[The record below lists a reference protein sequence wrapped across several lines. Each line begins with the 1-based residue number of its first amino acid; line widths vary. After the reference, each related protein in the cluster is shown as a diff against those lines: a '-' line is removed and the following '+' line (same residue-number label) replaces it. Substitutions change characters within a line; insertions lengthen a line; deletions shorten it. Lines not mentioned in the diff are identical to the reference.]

1 MKNRIL
7 YLLVLILSTCCF
19 TQLSAQNTLD
29 NAGLSGSTPVSGA
42 YSFRLLSSAY
52 SGPLARITIGTS
64 YYDVYP
70 DSSSNQSFSLS
81 SPISASYS
89 LYNDTE
95 TGATSNLLSSVVSG
109 STMAYV
115 AIWYDQSGNSKAA
128 EQATTLNQ
136 PRIINLGSIENNN
149 GFPAM
154 TFQNSTQVLEYSGT
168 INVQIINTVR
178 AVADMSYQTLFCLP
192 ANSDFSVRNDQSN
205 SFYQPYPN
213 YNDWAVNT
221 NPHYLYIN
229 KTLTEYNIL
238 NNVHTVF
245 IGAASPQTGT
255 FSISRDDDSDRGMKN
270 GTAVN
275 EILLF
280 SSTITNLERVAIENN
295 QYDAYLID
303 LLTAQTA
310 PTFQSVALAGT
321 PTNLTV
327 SSGIVGATF
336 QWYQNTTE
344 SNSGGTPISGE
355 TNNWY
360 TPDTSSEGT
369 SYYYATISSAGTT
382 VPSKAVSV
390 RVGIEII
397 SQPSSSNQIVV
408 QGEAITP
415 LSVQATGNN
424 LAYQWYSNSN
434 NDNSTGTLINGA
446 TSSSY
451 SPDNANLG
459 TTYYY
464 AIITVGNT
472 ILVSHVSG
480 AIIITTTPAIWNGP
494 SITFQKANNADYHL
508 SANQDFLTN
517 NVIIT
522 RGDIQGLFNIVSE
535 SSSGGRPS
543 SSPLDTE
550 WAQGTLAN
558 FANLNYESWG
568 ESFNWNPPS
577 QVNNTFVVHLISD
590 NIYFELTLLQWSG
603 YGGGFSYS
611 RTTPCTP
618 PSDPTASNQSFSSGA
633 TVADLVATGTAIKWY
648 SASTGG
654 SPLTSSTTLAT
665 GTYYL
670 SQTVNDCESSR
681 VSVEVEVANC
691 SQTSSSRSLKLSNGS
706 TLAATLASQ
715 SNWTISGGADQAL
728 FSIASNHILNF
739 NSVANYD
746 SNASNSYLVNVTNG
760 CHTMN
765 YTITISP
772 LCGSWE
778 AQGGDG
784 LTQANPGRSAY
795 QIKRDY
801 PNATDGLYWI
811 SNPNINNNTPFQ
823 IYADMTTNGGGWT
836 LIMCNNDNAG
846 WDGSNAILRNENSPT
861 INGVYSIISYADYL
875 KKSASGFQYMLE
887 ATTRGDWGGIWTA
900 NQAYSFVHTDIDQTD
915 VTLNTRFGNWWDS
928 DDAIEHRLPW
938 YYSSGPG
945 VITTSS
951 DPGNSWWGTLVSVQG
966 FSPAPWLGCC
976 GNTDPQIIWYWVR

>member
-245 IGAASPQTGT
+245 IGAASPQSGT
-255 FSISRDDDSDRGMKN
+255 FSISRNDSDRGMKN

-434 NDNSTGTLINGA
+434 NDNTTGTLINGA

-633 TVADLVATGTAIKWY
+633 TVADLVATGTTIKWY

-887 ATTRGDWGGIWTA
+887 ATTRGNWGGIWTA
-900 NQAYSFVHTDIDQTD
+900 NQAYSFVHTDINQTD

>member
-19 TQLSAQNTLD
+19 TQLIAQNTLD

-42 YSFRLLSSAY
+42 YSFRLLSSTY
-52 SGPLARITIGTS
+52 TGPLARITIGTS

-70 DSSSNQSFSLS
+70 DSSSNHNFSLS

-136 PRIINLGSIENNN
+136 PRIINLGAIENNN

-168 INVQIINTVR
+168 IDVQIINTVR

-205 SFYQPYPN
+205 TFYQPYPN
-213 YNDWAVNT
+213 GNDWAVNT

-238 NNVHTVF
+238 NNVHTAF
-245 IGAASPQTGT
+245 IGAASPHSGN
-255 FSISRDDDSDRGMKN
+255 FSISRGDDSDRGMKN

-280 SSTITNLERVAIENN
+280 SSTITNLERAAIENN
-295 QYDAYLID
+295 QFDAYLID
-303 LLTAQTA
+303 ILTAQTA
-310 PTFQSVALAGT
+310 PTFQSVAIAGT

-336 QWYQNTTE
+336 QWYRNTTE
-344 SNSGGTPISGE
+344 SNSGGTLIAGE
-355 TNNWY
+355 TNNTY

-369 SYYYATISSAGTT
+369 IFYYATISSSGVS
-382 VPSKAVSV
+382 VPTKAVSV
-390 RVGIEII
+390 RVGIEIT

-408 QGEAITP
+408 QGEAVTS
-415 LSVQATGNN
+415 LSVQATGSNPT
-424 LAYQWYSNSN
+424 YQWYSNSN
-434 NDNSTGTLINGA
+434 DDNTTGTLINGA
-446 TSSSY
+446 TSSFY
-451 SPDNANLG
+451 TPGNANLG
-459 TTYYY
+459 TNYYY
-464 AIITVGNT
+464 VVITVGNT
-472 ILVSHVSG
+472 TLISDVSG
-480 AIIITTTPAIWNGP
+480 AIIITPTPAIWNGP
-494 SITFQKANNADYHL
+494 SITFQKASNADYHL

-522 RGDIQGLFNIVSE
+522 RGDIQGLFNIVTE

-550 WAQGTLAN
+550 WAQGTLAD

-654 SPLTSSTTLAT
+654 SPLTSSTTLAS
-665 GTYYL
+665 GTYYV

-681 VSVEVEVANC
+681 VSVEVEVPNC
-691 SQTSSSRSLKLSNGS
+691 TQTSSSRSLKLSNGS
-706 TLAATLASQ
+706 TLAANLSSQ

-739 NSVANYD
+739 NSVANYV

-760 CHTMN
+760 CHTIN

-772 LCGSWE
+772 LCGTW
-778 AQGGDG
+778 
-784 LTQANPGRSAY
+784 
-795 QIKRDY
+795 
-801 PNATDGLYWI
+801 
-811 SNPNINNNTPFQ
+811 
-823 IYADMTTNGGGWT
+823 
-836 LIMCNNDNAG
+836 
-846 WDGSNAILRNENSPT
+846 
-861 INGVYSIISYADYL
+861 
-875 KKSASGFQYMLE
+875 
-887 ATTRGDWGGIWTA
+887 
-900 NQAYSFVHTDIDQTD
+900 
-915 VTLNTRFGNWWDS
+915 
-928 DDAIEHRLPW
+928 
-938 YYSSGPG
+938 
-945 VITTSS
+945 
-951 DPGNSWWGTLVSVQG
+951 
-966 FSPAPWLGCC
+966 
-976 GNTDPQIIWYWVR
+976 

>member
-245 IGAASPQTGT
+245 IGAASPQSGT
-255 FSISRDDDSDRGMKN
+255 FSISRNDSDRGMKN

-434 NDNSTGTLINGA
+434 NDNTTGTLINGA

-887 ATTRGDWGGIWTA
+887 ATTRGNWGGIWTA
-900 NQAYSFVHTDIDQTD
+900 NQAYSFVHTDINQTD

>member
-154 TFQNSTQVLEYSGT
+154 AFQNSTQVLEYSGT

-213 YNDWAVNT
+213 NNDWAVNT

-245 IGAASPQTGT
+245 IGAASPQSGT
-255 FSISRDDDSDRGMKN
+255 FSISRNESDRGMKN

-280 SSTITNLERVAIENN
+280 SSAITNLERVAIENN

-310 PTFQSVALAGT
+310 PTFQSVAIAGT

-336 QWYQNTTE
+336 QWFQNTTE

-355 TNNWY
+355 TNDWY
-360 TPDTSSEGT
+360 TPDTSTEGT
-369 SYYYATISSAGTT
+369 SYYYATISSVGTT
-382 VPSKAVSV
+382 VPSKVVSV

-397 SQPSSSNQIVV
+397 SQPSDSNQMVV
-408 QGEAITP
+408 QGANTTP
-415 LSVQATGNN
+415 LSVQVTGSNPT
-424 LAYQWYSNSN
+424 YQWYSNSI
-434 NDNSTGTLINGA
+434 NDNTSGTLINGA
-446 TSSSY
+446 TSSTFT
-451 SPDNANLG
+451 PDSSNLG

-464 AIITVGNT
+464 VVITIGNT
-472 ILVSHVSG
+472 LLTSNISG
-480 AIIITTTPAIWNGP
+480 AIRITVPYSLWNGP
-494 SITFQKANNADYHL
+494 SITFQKADNANFNL
-508 SANQDFLTN
+508 PQNQDILTD
-517 NVIIT
+517 NVKIT
-522 RGDIQGLFNIVSE
+522 RKTNRGLYNYAAE
-535 SSSGGRPS
+535 SQSDGYGGI
-543 SSPLDTE
+543 SPIDTE
-550 WAQGTLAN
+550 WAQGTLAD
-558 FANLNYESWG
+558 FASLNYQSWA
-568 ESFNWNPPS
+568 EAFNNSPPS
-577 QVNNTFVVHLISD
+577 NVNNTFVVHLITD
-590 NIYFELTLLQWSG
+590 NIYFELTLLQWTSG
-603 YGGGFSYS
+603 SGGGFSYS

-665 GTYYL
+665 GTYYV

-706 TLAATLASQ
+706 TLAANLSSQ

-746 SNASNSYLVNVTNG
+746 SNASNSYLVNVTNS

-887 ATTRGDWGGIWTA
+887 ATTRGNWGGIWTA

-945 VITTSS
+945 VITTST
-951 DPGNSWWGTLVSVQG
+951 DPGISWWGTLVSVQG